1 MYDTIIIGAG
11 PSGLTSAIYLARGG
25 LKVLIVERNYAGGQ
39 MLETNEIENYPGFRL
54 ISGYELANNMLEQ
67 AEALGVEILYG
78 EGEFD
83 LENLTVKIDGEVKR
97 TRSIILAVGA
107 THKNLGLE
115 DEDKLIG
122 RGISYCATCDGAFYK
137 GKTVAVVGGGNTA
150 LQDAIYLSKFAK
162 TVHLIHRREQFRGSS
177 LLQDK
182 VKSSNVV
189 IHTPYTVKS
198 LGTEDGKLSSIT
210 LMHRDGGEEELPV
223 DGLFVAVGQVPQTE
237 GFKVEKDGHGYIK
250 TNEKMRTSTSG
261 VWAIGDCRD
270 KSLRQIVTATSD
282 GAIAGEDIIE
292 FLSK

>member
-83 LENLTVKIDGEVKR
+83 LENLTVKIDGEVRK

-107 THKNLGLE
+107 THKNLGVE
-115 DEDKLIG
+115 DEDKLRG

-189 IHTPYTVKS
+189 IHTLYTLKS

-250 TNEKMRTSTSG
+250 TDEKMRTSTSG

-292 FLSK
+292 YLSK